1 MTEKG
6 TLGTSMITRRGVLLS
21 SLAAGACA
29 TAGEASSPDARF
41 ANLETL
47 SESVHSGV
55 ASEDGELRCTV
66 RLCRYPTLR
75 LAWVWMHVRTPE
87 GFFSYVNHLAPCGS
101 DATDTK
107 TDGVRYSDAGGSLV
121 FERRGL
127 ASKPTGCSVRG
138 SAMARRTATSA
149 FGSGDHRLDVD
160 IQFSP
165 ARLYQGLNAGRTEVF
180 GRSKAT
186 VTIDGK
192 VTVIEGPGQF
202 HEQAQTTPRFTAPF
216 CYMTLWGTDAATTML
231 IAPKRRDGY
240 LLEGDRATEIANVVV
255 DPPAARRAI
264 HVTLKDG
271 RKLDGEA
278 RVAQAYTIPLVGNTW
293 RGHMVKVQMPG
304 TTFMGHINDYMI
316 GDGVPYAS

>member
-1 MTEKG
+1 MF
-6 TLGTSMITRRGVLLS
+6 TRRTLLAS
-21 SLAAGACA
+21 SLAAGACT
-29 TAGEASSPDARF
+29 TAGRQDSPDARF
-41 ANLETL
+41 WSLETL

-66 RLCRYPTLR
+66 RLCRYPTLG
-75 LAWVWMHVRTPE
+75 LAWVWMHVRTQE
-87 GFFSYVNHLAPCGS
+87 GFFSYVDHLAPCGS

-107 TDGVRYSDAGGSLV
+107 ADGVRYSDRAERLV
-121 FERRGL
+121 FDRRGL
-127 ASKPTGCSVRG
+127 VSRPTGCSVRG
-138 SAMARRTATSA
+138 SAMARKTATSA
-149 FGSGDHRLDVD
+149 FGRGDHRLDVD

-202 HEQAQTTPRFTAPF
+202 HEQGQTTPRFTAPF
-216 CYMTLWGTDAATTML
+216 CYMTLWGTDAASTML

-240 LLEGDRATEIANVVV
+240 LLEGDKATEISDVVV
-255 DPPAARRAI
+255 DPPGATRRAI

-271 RKLDGEA
+271 RTLNGEA
-278 RVAQAYTIPLVGNTW
+278 RVVQAYTIPLVGNTW
-293 RGHMVKVQMPG
+293 RGHMVKAQMPG
-304 TTFMGHINDYMI
+304 MTFMGHVNDYII
-316 GDGVPYAS
+316 GNGVPYAG